1 MTQSL
6 QPVILTDDE
15 NIHLEN
21 SQLPQAQTCDPYIKK
36 DPYIQK
42 PFMSPGQHDSN
53 DSNQYNG
60 SIQKESDNHGEIDLS
75 RLKKKKSK
83 KQKIPFWAE
92 DPNILLQQPYILEFF
107 PVASMTFNQK
117 LNAITRTVLVMTLIT
132 FALNKNTRIL
142 GISAFTLL
150 AIFLLYYATN
160 QQKKDEGFLGAGY
173 FTPDQNVPTIGP
185 QTRRKN
191 ADEVPKRGD
200 FADTF
205 QKPDAENPLAN
216 VLLTDYDY
224 NPHKKP
230 APPSYTE
237 MGHKKILE
245 EAKKMVVEAN
255 PGQPKIADKL
265 FGDLGDEIDFE
276 QSMRPFYS
284 TANTTIPN
292 DQKGFAEFCYGDMV
306 SCKEGNMFA
315 CARDNPRYDL
325 Y

>member
-1 MTQSL
+1 MSHSL
-6 QPVILTDDE
+6 QPVRLPDDE

-21 SQLPQAQTCDPYIKK
+21 SQLPIAQTCDPYIEK

-42 PFMSPGQHDSN
+42 PFTTPGQNHS
-53 DSNQYNG
+53 SC
-60 SIQKESDNHGEIDLS
+60 SIQKDPDVIGEIDLS
-75 RLKKKKSK
+75 RLKRKKKSK
-83 KQKIPFWAE
+83 KQIIPFWAE

-117 LNAITRTVLVMTLIT
+117 LNAITRTVLVMTIIT

-142 GISAFTLL
+142 GVSAFTLL
-150 AIFLLYYATN
+150 AIFLLYYAN
-160 QQKKDEGFLGAGY
+160 KQQKKDEGFLGAGY
-173 FTPDQNVPTIGP
+173 FTPDHNVPAMGP
-185 QTRRKN
+185 QRRRKN
-191 ADEVPKRGD
+191 ADELPKHGD

-224 NPHKKP
+224 NPQKKP

-237 MGHKKILE
+237 MGHNKILE

-265 FGDLGDEIDFE
+265 FGDLGDELDFE

-315 CARDNPRYDL
+315 CSRDNPRYDL